1 VSVSEPQTRRGRG
14 DLTIQD
20 PVSYRGASLMTAG
33 FLLSILAFATGFWF
47 VFGQGLEAAGFG
59 LLLLGCS
66 TLTLLRTRRPR
77 GVVVGSNGFE
87 NRTGMFRSE
96 VVLWS
101 DVLAVTTEKPGIL
114 VIYAAP
120 VGAATDQRV
129 RQIVVRGSD
138 ALSSLIGEG
147 DGPSLERPIR
157 ASLES
162 YRDAMGEPAIA
173 DIAPARTNQLIG
185 VADWVSLVCSSA
197 AVLAFGAVG
206 LKAALDLAPGASGA
220 IREVA
225 FLTSALAAGAPMVMV
240 PGWAGPR
247 FPTGIDTAVAWRPA
261 SELLPFVA
269 PWMLL
274 ASTGLADRLVFP
286 THLLWLSALGVLLA
300 APAILVPAAL
310 RPRD

>member
-1 VSVSEPQTRRGRG
+1 MIE
-14 DLTIQD
+14 D
-20 PVSYRGASLMTAG
+20 PVVYRGASMITAG
-33 FLLSILAFATGFWF
+33 FLLSILAFGTVVCLGFR
-47 VFGQGLEAAGFG
+47 QGLEAAGFG

-66 TLTLLRTRRPR
+66 TLALWRTRRPR
-77 GVVVGSNGFE
+77 SVIVGSNGFE

-120 VGAATDQRV
+120 AGAATSQRA

-162 YRDAMGEPAIA
+162 YRGTRGEPAVA
-173 DIAPARTNQLIG
+173 DVAPGPINLLAG
-185 VADWVSLVCSSA
+185 VADWALLACALA
-197 AVLAFGAVG
+197 AVLVLGTVGLRTTYDVVPGVSGAVH
-206 LKAALDLAPGASGA
+206 
-220 IREVA
+220 EVV
-225 FLTSALAAGAPMVMV
+225 FLVSALAAGAPMVMV

-247 FPTGIDTAVAWRPA
+247 LPTRIGTAVAWRPA

-274 ASTGLADRLVFP
+274 ASTGLADRSALP
-286 THLLWLSALGVLLA
+286 TPLLWLSALGVLLVA
-300 APAILVPAAL
+300 LAILVLAAL